1 MLINSISIEI
11 SNLIMKLLKSL
22 EFWEGRNEGGVHV
35 VGGVRHELVEG
46 PEDLLLLREVHEQE
60 GRHLGHPLAVADL
73 RVVHAVGCQHV
84 EEVLLLGVVSLPE
97 HDVVPVSSVDVKV
110 NLTDLLAVEPAQL
123 PG

>member
-1 MLINSISIEI
+1 M
-11 SNLIMKLLKSL
+11 
-22 EFWEGRNEGGVHV
+22 HV

-60 GRHLGHPLAVADL
+60 GRYLGHPLTVADL